1 MATFFTF
8 MFLPLISALAV
19 PFLYKYLNRQVHTG
33 WFVLLVPLAIFIYL
47 LQYIP
52 HVAAGETYKYTL
64 SWIPSFDINIT
75 SYVDGLGLLFGL
87 LISGVGTLVIIYS
100 IFYMS
105 KIREALHNFYVYLLM
120 FMGAMLGLVFS
131 DHLLVLYG
139 FWELTSVSS
148 FLLISYWY
156 ERQSSRQGALKSLL
170 ITVIGGF
177 GMLAGFIMLIIIGDT
192 YSIRELMAN
201 VDMIQGHALFIPA
214 MLCILLGAFTKSA
227 QFPFGIW
234 LPDAMEAPTPVSSY
248 LHSATMVKAGIYLVA
263 RMTPIFGGSAVWFWL
278 VAGIGIITL
287 LYGSLTALKQTD
299 LKALLAYSTISQ
311 LGMIMSLLGVGSLA
325 VYFGPGESGTV
336 FTVATFAALFHLFN
350 HSTFKGSLFMVVGII
365 DHETGRRDIR
375 YLGGLMQVMP
385 ITFTIAL
392 IGAFSMAGLP
402 PFNGFLSKEMFFG
415 AVTEVSHAG
424 IFGLGHIGMAFPIIA
439 WVASIFT
446 FVYCMIFVFKTF
458 GGRFRSEKLTR
469 EVHEAPYGML
479 FSPLVLGLLV
489 ILIFFFP
496 NVLGKYILAPALTA
510 VLPMMSVSAY
520 DLKISAWHGL
530 NMELLMTIGVVA
542 VGTLLF
548 KTAKR
553 WIKAVRN
560 YPQRLTLNH
569 LYNQTLRGT
578 EKLSASLT
586 NRYMTGSLRHYLI
599 YIFAFF
605 SILLM
610 GSLLLF
616 YGIRFD
622 FANNASISVFDAG
635 LVIGMIIAALTVLL
649 TSHRIVAIVALGA
662 LGYMVSMFF
671 VIFRAPDLAL
681 TQMVVETVTTVL
693 FLLCFYHLPKLA
705 KDVERIPFKV
715 TNLLVSVAVGLTVTV
730 LALSAN
736 GHKLFESI
744 TSFFENAYELAGA
757 KNIVNAILVDFRGFD
772 TMLEISVLTIAGLG
786 VYILIHQR
794 SKRADASEASLL
806 EADSRSSAHQ
816 TFRRGQDET
825 E

>member
-1 MATFFTF
+1 MATFYTF
-8 MFLPLISALAV
+8 IFLPLISAMFV
-19 PFLYKYLNRQVHTG
+19 PLVYKYLNRRVHTG
-33 WFVLLVPLAIFIYL
+33 WLVLPVPLSIFIYL
-47 LQYIP
+47 LMYIP
-52 HVAAGETYKYTL
+52 GIADGNTYQYTL
-64 SWIPSFDINIT
+64 SWIPSLDMNVT

-87 LISGVGTLVIIYS
+87 LISGVGSLVIIYS

-156 ERQSSRQGALKSLL
+156 ERKGSRQGALKALL
-170 ITVIGGF
+170 ITVFGGL
-177 GMLAGFIMLIIIGDT
+177 GMLAGFIMLIMMADT
-192 YSIRELMAN
+192 YSIREMIAN
-201 VDMIQGHALFIPA
+201 LEVIQGHALFIPA
-214 MLCILLGAFTKSA
+214 MLCVLLGAFTKSA

-263 RMTPIFGGSAVWFWL
+263 RMTPVFGGSSVWFWL
-278 VAGIGIITL
+278 VAGIGVITL

-299 LKALLAYSTISQ
+299 LKAMLAYSTISQ

-325 VYFGPGESGTV
+325 VYFGPGESGAV

-350 HSTFKGSLFMVVGII
+350 HSTFKGSLFMVVGVI
-365 DHETGRRDIR
+365 DHETGRRDLR

-392 IGAFSMAGLP
+392 IGGFSMAGLP
-402 PFNGFLSKEMFFG
+402 PFNGFLSKEMFFA
-415 AVTEVSHAG
+415 AVNDVSRAG
-424 IFGLGHIGMAFPIIA
+424 IFGLDSIGILFPVIA

-458 GGRFRSEKLTR
+458 GGTFRPEKLTR
-469 EVHEAPYGML
+469 QVHEAPWGML
-479 FSPLVLGLLV
+479 FSPIVLGLLV

-496 NVLGKYILAPALTA
+496 NVLGKYIITPALTS
-510 VLPMMSVSAY
+510 VLPMMPISSSE
-520 DLKISAWHGL
+520 LKISAWHGV
-530 NMELLMTIGVVA
+530 NMELLMTIGVVG
-542 VGTLLF
+542 VGFLLF
-548 KTAKR
+548 TTAKR
-553 WIKAVRN
+553 WVPVLRK
-560 YPQRLTLNH
+560 YPQGLTLNH
-569 LYNQTLRGT
+569 WYNQSLSGT
-578 EKLSASLT
+578 EKLSGSLT
-586 NRYMTGSLRHYLI
+586 DRYMTGSLRHYLI
-599 YIFAFF
+599 YIFSFF
-605 SILLM
+605 AMVLLS
-610 GSLLLF
+610 SLLLL
-616 YGIRFD
+616 YGVQFD
-622 FANNASISVFDAG
+622 LSNDAAISIFDAG
-635 LVIGMIIAALTVLL
+635 LVITMIIAALVVLW
-649 TSHRIVAIVALGA
+649 TDNRIVAIVALGV

-681 TQMVVETVTTVL
+681 TQIVVETVTTVL
-693 FLLCFYHLPKLA
+693 FLLCFYHLPKLKA
-705 KDVERIPFKV
+705 RLERIPFKL
-715 TNLLVSVAVGLTVTV
+715 TNLIVSIAMGLTVTV

-736 GHKLFESI
+736 GHKLFEPI

-772 TMLEISVLTIAGLG
+772 TMLEISVLAIAGLG
-786 VYILIHQR
+786 VYILVHQR
-794 SKRADASEASLL
+794 SKRREQ
-806 EADSRSSAHQ
+806 R
-816 TFRRGQDET
+816 ET

>member
-1 MATFFTF
+1 MSIFYTF
-8 MFLPLISALAV
+8 MFLPLISAVFIPL
-19 PFLYKYLNRQVHTG
+19 LYKYLNRLVHIG
-33 WFVLLVPLAIFIYL
+33 WFVSLVPLSIFIYL

-52 HVAAGETYKYTL
+52 GIAAGDTYKYTI
-64 SWIPSFDINIT
+64 SWIPSLEMNII
-75 SYVDGLGLLFGL
+75 SYVDGLSLLFGL
-87 LISGVGTLVIIYS
+87 LITGVGTLVIIYS

-105 KIREALHNFYVYLLM
+105 KVREALHNFYIYLLM

-156 ERQSSRQGALKSLL
+156 ERKSSRQGALKALL
-170 ITVIGGF
+170 ITVLGGF
-177 GMLAGFIMLIIIGDT
+177 GMLAGFIMMIMMADT
-192 YSIRELMAN
+192 YSIREMIAN
-201 VDMIQGHALFIPA
+201 LDVIQNHTLFIPA

-263 RMTPIFGGSAVWFWL
+263 RMTPIFAGNSVWFWL

-287 LYGSLTALKQTD
+287 LYGSLTALRQTD
-299 LKALLAYSTISQ
+299 LKAMLAYSTISQ
-311 LGMIMSLLGVGSLA
+311 LGLIMCLLGIGSLA

-336 FTVATFAALFHLFN
+336 FTVATFSALFHLFN
-350 HSTFKGSLFMVVGII
+350 HSTFKGTLFMVVGII

-392 IGAFSMAGLP
+392 VGGLSMAGLP
-402 PFNGFLSKEMFFG
+402 PFNGFLSKEMFFA
-415 AVTEVSHAG
+415 AVNDVSGAG
-424 IFGLGHIGMAFPIIA
+424 IFGLNNIGIMFPIIA

-458 GGRFRSEKLTR
+458 GGKYRPEKLTR
-469 EVHEAPYGML
+469 KVHEAPWGML
-479 FSPLVLGLLV
+479 FSPIILGLLV
-489 ILIFFFP
+489 IFIFFFP
-496 NVLGKYILAPALTA
+496 NVLGKYILTPALTSI
-510 VLPMMSVSAY
+510 LPMMPISSY
-520 DLKISAWHGL
+520 DVKISAWHGI
-530 NMELLMTIGVVA
+530 NMELVMTIGVIVI
-542 VGTLLF
+542 GLLLF
-548 KTAKR
+548 KTTKR
-553 WIKAVRN
+553 WLQALRN
-560 YPQRLTLNH
+560 HTQGLTLNH
-569 LYNQTLRGT
+569 LYNEGISGMGR
-578 EKLSASLT
+578 LSVSLT

-599 YIFAFF
+599 YTFSFF
-605 SILLM
+605 VIVLL

-616 YGIRFD
+616 HGIQFD
-622 FANNASISVFDAG
+622 FASNASISIFDAG
-635 LVIGMIIAALTVLL
+635 LVLGMIISALTVLFAGN
-649 TSHRIVAIVALGA
+649 RIVAIVALGA

-671 VIFRAPDLAL
+671 VIFLAPDLAL

-693 FLLCFYHLPKLA
+693 FLLCFYHLPKLT
-705 KDVERIPFKV
+705 KSIERIPFKL
-715 TNLLVSVAVGLTVTV
+715 TNLIISIAMGLTVT
-730 LALSAN
+730 LLGLSAN
-736 GHKLFESI
+736 GHKLFEPI

-772 TMLEISVLTIAGLG
+772 TMLEISVLAIAGLG
-786 VYILIHQR
+786 VYILVHQR
-794 SKRADASEASLL
+794 SKRREQ
-806 EADSRSSAHQ
+806 R
-816 TFRRGQDET
+816 ET

>member
-1 MATFFTF
+1 MITFYSFV
-8 MFLPLISALAV
+8 FLPFIFALLV

-33 WFVLLVPLAIFIYL
+33 WFVLFVPLTIFIYL
-47 LQYIP
+47 LKYIP
-52 HVAAGETYKYTL
+52 GVASGTTFEYTL
-64 SWIPSFDINIT
+64 SWIPSFGINIT
-75 SYVDGLGLLFGL
+75 SYIDGLGLLFAL
-87 LISGVGTLVIIYS
+87 LITGVGTLVIIYS

-105 KIREALHNFYVYLLM
+105 KVREALHNFYVYLLL

-148 FLLISYWY
+148 FLLIAYWY
-156 ERQSSRQGALKSLL
+156 ERKGSRQGALRALL
-170 ITVIGGF
+170 ITVLGGF
-177 GMLAGFIMLIIIGDT
+177 GMLAGFIMLIMMGDT
-192 YSIRELMAN
+192 YSIREIIAN
-201 VDMIQGHALFIPA
+201 MDVIQGHELFIPA
-214 MLCILLGAFTKSA
+214 LLCILLGAFTKSA

-234 LPDAMEAPTPVSSY
+234 LPGAMEAPTPVSSY

-278 VAGIGIITL
+278 VSGIGLVTL
-287 LYGSLTALKQTD
+287 LYGSLTALRQTD

-311 LGMIMSLLGVGSLA
+311 LGLIMSLLGIGSLA
-325 VYFGPGESGTV
+325 VYFGPGETGTV
-336 FTVATFAALFHLFN
+336 FMVATFAALFHLFN

-375 YLGGLMQVMP
+375 YLGGLMHVMP

-392 IGAFSMAGLP
+392 VGGLSMAGLP
-402 PFNGFLSKEMFFG
+402 PFNGFLSKEMFFA
-415 AVTEVSHAG
+415 AVNDVSQAG
-424 IFGLGHIGMAFPIIA
+424 IFGLSKIGMLFPIIA

-446 FVYCMIFVFKTF
+446 FVYCMIFIFKTF
-458 GGRFRSEKLTR
+458 GGVYRPEKLTR
-469 EVHEAPYGML
+469 KVHEAPLGML
-479 FSPLVLGLLV
+479 ISPIVLGLLV

-496 NVLGKYILAPALTA
+496 NVLGKYILTPALA
-510 VLPMMSVSAY
+510 AILPMIPFSNY
-520 DLKISAWHGL
+520 DVKISAWHGL
-530 NMELLMTIGVVA
+530 NMELIMTIGVV
-542 VGTLLF
+542 VIGLILF

-553 WIKAVRN
+553 WIQTMRN
-560 YPQRLTLNH
+560 YPHGLTLNH
-569 LYNQTLRGT
+569 LYNVSLSGT
-578 EKLSASLT
+578 ERLSASLT

-599 YIFAFF
+599 YIFSFF
-605 SILLM
+605 VILLL
-610 GSLLLF
+610 GSLLLLH
-616 YGIRFD
+616 GIQFD
-622 FANNASISVFDAG
+622 FSNDAAISIYEAG
-635 LVIGMIIAALTVLL
+635 LVIAMIIASLTVLL
-649 TSHRIVAIVALGA
+649 AGNRIMAIVALGA

-693 FLLCFYHLPKLA
+693 FLLCFYHLPKMT
-705 KDVERIPFKV
+705 KRIERIPFKL
-715 TNLLVSVAVGLTVTV
+715 TNLIISIAVGLTVTL

-736 GHKLFESI
+736 GHKLFEPI

-786 VYILIHQR
+786 VYILVHQR
-794 SKRADASEASLL
+794 SKRREQ
-806 EADSRSSAHQ
+806 R
-816 TFRRGQDET
+816 ET

>member
-1 MATFFTF
+1 MATFFIF
-8 MFLPLISALAV
+8 IFLPFISAIAV
-19 PFLYKYLNRQVHTG
+19 PFLYKYLNRRIHTG
-33 WFVLLVPLAIFIYL
+33 WFVLLVPLTIFIYL

-52 HVAAGETYKYTL
+52 HVAAGETYKYIL

-87 LISGVGTLVIIYS
+87 LISGVGALVIIYS

-105 KIREALHNFYVYLLM
+105 KTREALHNFYVYLLM

-156 ERQSSRQGALKSLL
+156 ERKSSRQGALKAML
-170 ITVIGGF
+170 ITVLGGF
-177 GMLAGFIMLIIIGDT
+177 GMLAGFIMLIIMGDT
-192 YSIRELMAN
+192 YSIREIIAN
-201 VDMIQGHALFIPA
+201 LDAIQGHALFIPA

-263 RMTPIFGGSAVWFWL
+263 RMTPVFGGSAVWFWL

-311 LGMIMSLLGVGSLA
+311 LGLIMSLLGVGSLA

-350 HSTFKGSLFMVVGII
+350 HSTFKGSLFMVVGIV

-424 IFGLGHIGMAFPIIA
+424 IFGLSKIGALFPIIA
-439 WVASIFT
+439 WVGSVFT

-458 GGRFRSEKLTR
+458 GGKYRPEKMTR
-469 EVHEAPYGML
+469 TVHEAPLGML
-479 FSPLVLGLLV
+479 ISPIILGLLV
-489 ILIFFFP
+489 ILVFFFP
-496 NVLGKYILAPALTA
+496 NVLGKYILTPALTS

-530 NMELLMTIGVVA
+530 NMELLMTIGVV
-542 VGTLLF
+542 VIGFLLF
-548 KTAKR
+548 KIAKK
-553 WIKAVRN
+553 WIKAIRN

-569 LYNQTLRGT
+569 LYNVTLQGT
-578 EKLSASLT
+578 EKLSSSLT
-586 NRYMTGSLRHYLI
+586 DRYMTGSLRHYLI

-605 SILLM
+605 VILLM

-616 YGIRFD
+616 HGLRFD
-622 FANNASISVFDAG
+622 ISNNAVISVFDAG

-649 TSHRIVAIVALGA
+649 TSNRIVAIVALGA

-693 FLLCFYHLPKLA
+693 FLLCFYHLPKLK
-705 KDVERIPFKV
+705 KDIERIPFKL
-715 TNLLVSVAVGLTVTV
+715 TNLIISVAVGLTVTI

-736 GHKLFESI
+736 GHKLFEPI

-786 VYILIHQR
+786 VYTLIHQR
-794 SKRADASEASLL
+794 AKRRE
-806 EADSRSSAHQ
+806 
-816 TFRRGQDET
+816 QDET

>member
-1 MATFFTF
+1 MITLYIFI
-8 MFLPLISALAV
+8 FLPFIFALFV
-19 PFLYKYLNRQVHTG
+19 PFLYKHLNRRAHTG
-33 WFVLLVPLAIFIYL
+33 WFVLLVPLSIFIYL
-47 LQYIP
+47 VRYIP
-52 HVAAGETYKYTL
+52 DVASGATFEYTL
-64 SWIPSFDINIT
+64 SWIPTFGINIT
-75 SYVDGLGLLFGL
+75 SYIDGLGLLFGL
-87 LISGVGTLVIIYS
+87 LITGVGSLVIIYS

-105 KIREALHNFYVYLLM
+105 KVREALHNFYIYLLM

-148 FLLISYWY
+148 FLLIAYWY
-156 ERQSSRQGALKSLL
+156 ERKGSRQGALKAML
-170 ITVIGGF
+170 ITVFGGF
-177 GMLAGFIMLIIIGDT
+177 GMLAGFIMLIMMGDT
-192 YSIRELMAN
+192 YSIREIIAN
-201 VDMIQGHALFIPA
+201 IDVIQGHALFIPA
-214 MLCILLGAFTKSA
+214 LLCILLGAFTKSA

-263 RMTPIFGGSAVWFWL
+263 RMTPVFGGSPVWFWL
-278 VAGIGIITL
+278 VAGIGLITL
-287 LYGSLTALKQTD
+287 LYGSLTALRQTD

-311 LGMIMSLLGVGSLA
+311 LGLIMSLLGIGSLA

-392 IGAFSMAGLP
+392 VGGLSMAGLP
-402 PFNGFLSKEMFFG
+402 PFNGFLSKEMFFA
-415 AVTEVSHAG
+415 AVNDVSQAG
-424 IFGLGHIGMAFPIIA
+424 IFGLSKIGMLFPIIA

-446 FVYCMIFVFKTF
+446 FVYCMIFIFKTF
-458 GGRFRSEKLTR
+458 GGVYRPEKLTR
-469 EVHEAPYGML
+469 KVHEAPLGML
-479 FSPLVLGLLV
+479 ISPIILGLLV
-489 ILIFFFP
+489 VFIFFFP
-496 NVLGKYILAPALTA
+496 NVLGKYILTPALTSI
-510 VLPMMSVSAY
+510 LPMMPFTPY
-520 DLKISAWHGL
+520 DVKISAWHGL
-530 NMELLMTIGVVA
+530 NLELLMTFGVIAIGFI
-542 VGTLLF
+542 LF

-553 WIKAVRN
+553 WIHILRS
-560 YPQRLTLNH
+560 YPQGLMLNH
-569 LYNQTLRGT
+569 WYNQGVSGT
-578 EKLSASLT
+578 ERLSASLT

-599 YIFAFF
+599 YIFSFF
-605 SILLM
+605 VLLLL

-616 YGIRFD
+616 HGIQFD
-622 FANNASISVFDAG
+622 FSNNAAISVYDIG
-635 LVIGMIIAALTVLL
+635 LVIAMIIASLTVLL
-649 TSHRIVAIVALGA
+649 ASNRILAIVALGA

-693 FLLCFYHLPKLA
+693 FLLCFYHLPKL
-705 KDVERIPFKV
+705 KKSIDRIPFKL
-715 TNLLVSVAVGLTVTV
+715 TNLIISVAMGLTVTL
-730 LALSAN
+730 LALAAN
-736 GHKLFESI
+736 GHKLFEPI
-744 TSFFENAYELAGA
+744 TAFFENAYELAGA

-786 VYILIHQR
+786 VYILVHQR
-794 SKRADASEASLL
+794 SKRREQ
-806 EADSRSSAHQ
+806 R
-816 TFRRGQDET
+816 ET